1 MLRISEQR
9 FLVQSYTIR
18 SLTLAPCVD
27 GSEMDGLGLGINGR
41 TEERSKATE
50 WRGVFC
56 VVREEH
62 RTANL
67 GETEITDRSE
77 AAKTF
82 I

>member
-1 MLRISEQR
+1 
-9 FLVQSYTIR
+9 
-18 SLTLAPCVD
+18 
-27 GSEMDGLGLGINGR
+27 MDGLGLGINGR

-50 WRGVFC
+50 WRSVFC

-67 GETEITDRSE
+67 GETEITDRNK

>member
-1 MLRISEQR
+1 MQR

-18 SLTLAPCVD
+18 SLTLASCVD
-27 GSEMDGLGLGINGR
+27 GSEMDGLGLVINGR

-50 WRGVFC
+50 WRSVFC

-67 GETEITDRSE
+67 GENRNNRQEQSSKNIHLKKE
-77 AAKTF
+77 K
-82 I
+82 

>member
-1 MLRISEQR
+1 MLR

-18 SLTLAPCVD
+18 SLALAPCVD

-41 TEERSKATE
+41 TEEGSKVTE
-50 WRGVFC
+50 WRSVVC

-62 RTANL
+62 RSAHL
-67 GETEITDRSE
+67 GETEITDRSK

-82 I
+82 F